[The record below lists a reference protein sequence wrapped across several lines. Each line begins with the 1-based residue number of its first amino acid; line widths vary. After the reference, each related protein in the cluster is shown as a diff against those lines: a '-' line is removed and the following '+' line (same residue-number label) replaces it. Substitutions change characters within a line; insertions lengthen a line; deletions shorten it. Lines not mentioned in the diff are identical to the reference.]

1 MLFSFCPAVI
11 IYWVGKVILG
21 KQLSAALENTT
32 LLKTGVTAVYLM
44 LKKKKEKIRKGR
56 MEMYILEKVLKKKF
70 ENPRLLTGWQY
81 AFIVIMVANCFKTD
95 TILYIYL

>member
-1 MLFSFCPAVI
+1 
-11 IYWVGKVILG
+11 
-21 KQLSAALENTT
+21 
-32 LLKTGVTAVYLM
+32 
-44 LKKKKEKIRKGR
+44 